1 MDTEAA
7 ITHLIEQLGPLTGA
21 ELQAELSAKGPKSQ
35 TEAPDEAFGCWKAAM
50 LSSRLSVRR
59 VGTRYL
65 RLDHKVDGFA
75 RLSPSILREFLTYT
89 VVGLAGDTAALDRKA
104 AKVLAHI
111 QVVSRAKLDLAT
123 GVVAGIAARFA
134 DGQAPEQRF
143 CVFIAG
149 DVVYDMA
156 HDVPRPERS
165 TGTMVRG
172 SDLDLVV
179 IADDA
184 APEALLQQLDE
195 AIYQQKYRHLINPS
209 AREEIDYIV
218 KRFQRL
224 REQAGFDTFKKMV
237 ACKILQEGVLIHGS
251 QALFAAAKALL
262 DEHGVSRKLAEMEAA
277 ATHLRR
283 QAEEYLLSTE
293 WRILGADELHLF
305 FTTDESEE
313 FE

>member
-1 MDTEAA
+1 MSRLEEDIAE
-7 ITHLIEQLGPLTGA
+7 LIRASGPLTGA
-21 ELQAELSAKGPKSQ
+21 EIKDHARSESLALWQTCRSSAALELR
-35 TEAPDEAFGCWKAAM
+35 M
-50 LSSRLSVRR
+50 LGRQ
-59 VGTRYL
+59 YL
-65 RLDHKVDGFA
+65 RLDRQVEGYA
-75 RLSPSILREFLTYT
+75 RLSPSILREFLTYSVT
-89 VVGLAGDTAALDRKA
+89 GLSGDPASLGKRAGEVASRIEEISKAKYDLAYRFVDGIRSQLEGAWPEDRLCFILAGD
-104 AKVLAHI
+104 I
-111 QVVSRAKLDLAT
+111 
-123 GVVAGIAARFA
+123 
-134 DGQAPEQRF
+134 
-143 CVFIAG
+143 
-149 DVVYDMA
+149 VYRMA

-251 QALFAAAKALL
+251 QALFAAARALL
-262 DEHGVSRKLAEMEAA
+262 DEHGVSRKLAKMEAA